1 MYTVFLIF
9 GGIYVGWIVL
19 KAIREAVET
28 EVAAFDQKRW
38 VQYRIRSSGR
48 MRRGGASDD
57 ATGKDR

>member
-19 KAIREAVET
+19 KAVREAVET

-38 VQYRIRSSGR
+38 VQEEIKKRDEERRSLR
-48 MRRGGASDD
+48 
-57 ATGKDR
+57 